1 MDNIINNNDMDKEQL
16 ETNLAALKLL
26 ASEAN
31 EKLTDYKAQ
40 VSLIEK
46 ELEDINKPE
55 LTPAQVDNVY
65 LAVEKAVGEFD
76 FSDTDNFDIEYGIEY
91 DGRVH
96 CESHE
101 LTNTTEL
108 VELICDKV
116 TKLFKEAECPTD
128 EENARDDKE
137 AEELADNS

>member
-1 MDNIINNNDMDKEQL
+1 MDKEQL

-26 ASEAN
+26 QQETN
-31 EKLTDYKAQ
+31 DKLTDYKAQ

-46 ELEDINKPE
+46 ELEDFNKPE

-65 LAVEKAVGEFD
+65 LAIEKAVEEFD
-76 FSDTDNFDIEYGIEY
+76 FSDTDNFDIEYGVDY
-91 DGRVH
+91 DGKVH
-96 CESHE
+96 CENHE
-101 LTNTTEL
+101 LNNTTDL

-116 TKLFKEAECPTD
+116 TRLFKEAECPTD

>member
-26 ASEAN
+26 ANEAN
-31 EKLTDYKAQ
+31 EKLVDYKAQ

-46 ELEDINKPE
+46 ELEDFNKPE

-101 LTNTTEL
+101 LNNTTEL

>member
-1 MDNIINNNDMDKEQL
+1 MDKEQL

-26 ASEAN
+26 QQETN
-31 EKLTDYKAQ
+31 DKLTDYKAQ

-46 ELEDINKPE
+46 ELEDFNKPE
-55 LTPAQVDNVY
+55 LTPTQVDNVY
-65 LAVEKAVGEFD
+65 LAIEKAVEEFD
-76 FSDTDNFDIEYGIEY
+76 FSDTDNFDIEYGVDY
-91 DGRVH
+91 DGKVH
-96 CESHE
+96 CENHE
-101 LTNTTEL
+101 LNNTTDL

-116 TKLFKEAECPTD
+116 TRLFKEAECPTD